1 MLYNQFMC
9 YIRQFIHLWFKGIDR
24 LHVVP
29 NLYDVLF
36 SDEHKGYSE
45 KYLSSFLFVLF
56 IYFLSKN
63 VSNVSNYIT
72 LHDCGVQSC

>member
-1 MLYNQFMC
+1 MC

-36 SDEHKGYSE
+36 SDEHKPYSE
-45 KYLSSFLFVLF
+45 KCLSSFLFDLF

-63 VSNVSNYIT
+63 ESVGSKVVKMNYVLCHEGT
-72 LHDCGVQSC
+72 EEM